1 MPLLVVSLAAREKES
16 RAHLF
21 HISPKGTPERGA
33 LSQFARAARGRRRTN
48 AFRAD
53 RANMGLVVSCCMP
66 GGNPDNLSFGQAM
79 NRGMNGGAKP
89 VGMAARNANA
99 QMSAAYRKQ
108 NSRFPAFG

>member
-1 MPLLVVSLAAREKES
+1 
-16 RAHLF
+16 
-21 HISPKGTPERGA
+21 
-33 LSQFARAARGRRRTN
+33 
-48 AFRAD
+48 
-53 RANMGLVVSCCMP
+53 MP